1 MSDNKKLWEHEIDG
15 VEDTDDIKLEDN
27 DHELDLDGKVV
38 EEVVEEVAEESVEN
52 DENLGGRRIGGH
64 WHRL

>member
-1 MSDNKKLWEHEIDG
+1 MSDDKKLCEHEIDG

-27 DHELDLDGKVV
+27 DHELDHD
-38 EEVVEEVAEESVEN
+38 EEVAEESVEN
-52 DENLGGRRIGGH
+52 DENLSGRRIGGH